1 LRALDAAVLGSLYGV
16 GEGISFWGASG
27 ALFAAALLCVLA
39 LPARPPDRQTGTARE
54 VVAVMPLDS

>member
-1 LRALDAAVLGSLYGV
+1 LRALGAAVLGSLYGV
-16 GEGISFWGASG
+16 SEGISFWGASG

-39 LPARPPDRQTGTARE
+39 LPARPPDRQTGTAR